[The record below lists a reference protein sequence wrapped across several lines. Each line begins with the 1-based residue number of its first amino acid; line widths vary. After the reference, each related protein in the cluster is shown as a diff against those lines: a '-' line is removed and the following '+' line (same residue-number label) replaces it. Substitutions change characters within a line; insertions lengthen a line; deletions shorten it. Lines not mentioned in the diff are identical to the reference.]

1 MPSKDA
7 IAKELARAHF
17 AIEPEIERIFRLLGS
32 NEADPQEPLKL
43 LEVNPNTVPEGI
55 VPVEF
60 GPDAEAGIPYSSDVV
75 EITPTEFEQIQ
86 GGELQLPNGWKLDEE
101 YSRPAKEESKAG

>member
-7 IAKELARAHF
+7 VAEKLARAHF
-17 AIEPEIERIFRLLGS
+17 AIEPEIEHVFRLVGP
-32 NEADPQEPLKL
+32 NEADPLEPIKL

-60 GPDAEAGIPYSSDVV
+60 GPDAEAGIPYSSDMV
-75 EITPTEFEQIQ
+75 EITPTEFEQVQ
-86 GGELQLPNGWKLDEE
+86 AGELQLPNGWKLDEE
-101 YSRPAKEESKAG
+101 YPRPAKEESKAR